1 MKPNLLK
8 LKKAQLIELI
18 NRLERRN
25 PGCVASAMKETDASI
40 YYHDM
45 KALID
50 NILQPYLDH
59 GFLHRR
65 DVQKVI
71 GVMEKLVD
79 KIEDQQFEVGVER
92 TFWECMAII
101 EMWND
106 QLCPLSIRGAP
117 FLFSLSCLRKKRIL
131 KVALDFIQRNY

>member
-59 GFLHRR
+59 GFLHYR
-65 DVQKVI
+65 DLGI
-71 GVMEKLVD
+71 RLGSLY
-79 KIEDQQFEVGVER
+79 KI
-92 TFWECMAII
+92 
-101 EMWND
+101 
-106 QLCPLSIRGAP
+106 L
-117 FLFSLSCLRKKRIL
+117 
-131 KVALDFIQRNY
+131 